1 MEERRGEENTDPIE
15 GLLSFVFTTFTR
27 EKKKKTKKKKKK
39 MFRRISV
46 QTAARAA
53 SAAAAN
59 VVPSASTTTTASFSV
74 ASAAT
79 KVAATPTI
87 IGIPSASGSLMSR
100 GHVFSKI
107 GARAMAM
114 SAVELSTLLE
124 QRISNHYTDLN
135 IDEIGRVLSVGDGI
149 ARVYGLNKIQ
159 SGEMVEFASGVRG
172 MALNLENDNVGVV
185 CFGSDTTINEGDIVK
200 RTGSIVDVPVGKG
213 MLGRVVDGLGN
224 AIDGKGAITDVT
236 QRRVELKAPGI
247 IVRKS
252 VHEPMQTGLKAVD
265 SLVPI
270 GRGQRELII
279 GDRQTG
285 KTAIAIDTIINQAS
299 VNNTGDEKKSLYCV
313 YVAVGQKRSTVAQL
327 VKTLSD
333 KDALKYSIIV
343 AATASDPAPLQFLAP
358 YSGCAMAEY
367 FRDNGMHSL
376 IIYDDLS
383 KQSVAYRQMS
393 LLLRRPPGRE
403 AFPGDVFYLHSRLLE
418 RSAKMSDDVGGGSM
432 TALPVVETQGGDVS
446 AYIPTNVISITDGQI
461 FLETELFFKG
471 IRPAIN
477 VGLSVSRVGSAAQ
490 MKAMKQVSGSLKL
503 ELAQYREVAAF
514 AQFGS
519 DLDAATQ
526 YLLNRGAR
534 LTEALK
540 QGQYE
545 PLPVQ
550 NQVVFIYAATKGF
563 LDKVPVKDIGAFE
576 AGLMKQVDSSLLETI
591 RSEGV
596 ISESTDAKLKEL
608 CTKFTEGFLST

>member
-1 MEERRGEENTDPIE
+1 M
-15 GLLSFVFTTFTR
+15 
-27 EKKKKTKKKKKK
+27 
-39 MFRRISV
+39 